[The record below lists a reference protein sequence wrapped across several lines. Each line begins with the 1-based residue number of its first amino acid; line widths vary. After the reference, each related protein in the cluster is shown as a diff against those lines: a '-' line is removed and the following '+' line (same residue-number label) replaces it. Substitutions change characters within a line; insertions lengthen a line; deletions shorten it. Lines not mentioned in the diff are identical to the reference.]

1 MRQYNFIAAPH
12 TPFKENGEVNITEI
26 TNLYSFLKKNGIK
39 GAFINGSTSEGYQ
52 LTTSERKS
60 TAEAWNSAVD
70 PEFQLFVFVGH
81 LSTKEACELAAH
93 AGTLQNVKAI
103 SATGPF
109 YQRPTS
115 LSTLISICKEIANAA
130 PNKGF
135 YYYHIPVLTSI
146 SFSMTNFLNEGASVI
161 PNLKGVKYT
170 HTDMQDYI
178 TATASKYEVMA
189 GVDEIALASMQL
201 GATWF
206 IGSTYNFMLP
216 LYRQMGE
223 CLNQNDLK
231 GALKLQRKSIQII
244 DVLVKRGYMASAKFV
259 MELLGIKV
267 GPPRLPFIE
276 LNEDQK
282 ESLLKELKRVGF
294 FTFANNEIDG

>member
-1 MRQYNFIAAPH
+1 MRQHNFIAAPH
-12 TPFKENGEVNITEI
+12 TPFKENGDVNITEI
-26 TNLYSFLKKNGIK
+26 TALYSFLKKNGVK

-52 LTTSERKS
+52 LTTAERKN
-60 TAEAWNSAVD
+60 TAEAWNSVVD

-93 AGTLQNVKAI
+93 AATLQHVKAI

-115 LSTLISICKEIANAA
+115 LSTLVSICKEIANAA
-130 PNKGF
+130 PNKDF

-146 SFSMTNFLNEGASVI
+146 SFSMTDFLNEGALQI
-161 PNLKGVKYT
+161 PNFKGVKYT

-178 TATASKYEVMA
+178 SATASKYNVMA
-189 GVDEIALASMQL
+189 GVDEIALVSMQL

-216 LYRQMGE
+216 LYLQMGD
-223 CLNQNDLK
+223 CLNRNDLK

-244 DVLVKRGYMASAKFV
+244 EVLAKRGYMASAKFV
-259 MELLGIKV
+259 MEQLGINV
-267 GPPRLPFIE
+267 GSPRLPFVG
-276 LNEDQK
+276 LNEEQK
-282 ESLLKELKRVGF
+282 ESLLRELKKVGF
-294 FTFANNEIDG
+294 FTFANKG